1 VKIARTLEAQPLGAA
16 RSRLVQE
23 ICAIATDEP
32 ARARFRRYSRRARF
46 GILSIRRLLSQAV
59 RRAAE

>member
-1 VKIARTLEAQPLGAA
+1 
-16 RSRLVQE
+16 VQE
-23 ICAIATDEP
+23 ICALATDEP

-46 GILSIRRLLSQAV
+46 GIVSIRLLLSQAV